1 MKSLSGRLGVILIG
15 IIIFGCAEVRGDDW
29 KSLNTTESGV
39 NYYNAESITR
49 LPKNIVRVWVKAEL
63 SEKGVKDMVATLGK
77 RYAKLSY
84 VLFLNEIDCGE
95 RASRLLSVVVYSED
109 GSVINRVDSPNQFTY
124 ILPETLDN
132 YLYKAVCK

>member
-1 MKSLSGRLGVILIG
+1 
-15 IIIFGCAEVRGDDW
+15 
-29 KSLNTTESGV
+29 
-39 NYYNAESITR
+39 
-49 LPKNIVRVWVKAEL
+49 
-63 SEKGVKDMVATLGK
+63 
-77 RYAKLSY
+77 LSY